1 VTDPI
6 LGGVRAIGDGSRLN
20 LRPARSLTVVG
31 RSCRRPTSSIA
42 EGKHVD
48 RSRTC
53 APLLAAGLARKAGIA
68 EAVAGGDADLGV
80 PSLTGTT
87 SLPDAHG
94 RLGAPGSG
102 W

>member
-1 VTDPI
+1 
-6 LGGVRAIGDGSRLN
+6 
-20 LRPARSLTVVG
+20 
-31 RSCRRPTSSIA
+31 
-42 EGKHVD
+42 VD